1 MVPEKRQLA
10 AGVVLTVASAS
21 CVMLQDGGNLPELSA
36 RMRVGRASYDNS
48 ILGDYEWLLH
58 CFSVFALLLACAVI
72 WRKIFS
78 NNSPAAKG
86 KGELLH
92 HSIRK
97 SYRGTG
103 EQLRQRGPGFV
114 S

>member
-58 CFSVFALLLACAVI
+58 CFSVFALLLACAVSGARVSAI
-72 WRKIFS
+72 IAQLQR
-78 NNSPAAKG
+78 G
-86 KGELLH
+86 KGNCF
-92 HSIRK
+92 I
-97 SYRGTG
+97 TA
-103 EQLRQRGPGFV
+103 
-114 S
+114 